1 MLYTILPFGYFFCS
15 VSRWD
20 TCGTQACIEAHGGVL
35 SKLSSFTASHGNT
48 TDPTVDTSAEN
59 SSSGTSS
66 DASSGS
72 GSGGRG
78 SGSGS
83 GVQPGTFE
91 SYTYVSSEYNQDFV
105 AGMSWLTAYNVRNK
119 LNAPKKTDAKI
130 KAMEV
135 NVVQPYSNLCGLFA
149 IGPKMNQDAKIQ
161 LLMES
166 CLKAKQKNAPS
177 FD

>member
-1 MLYTILPFGYFFCS
+1 M
-15 VSRWD
+15 
-20 TCGTQACIEAHGGVL
+20 
-35 SKLSSFTASHGNT
+35 SKLSSFTGSHGNT
-48 TDPTVDTSAEN
+48 TDPNADSSSSGT
-59 SSSGTSS
+59 SSGTSS
-66 DASSGS
+66 DASSGGGGGGGVSS
-72 GSGGRG
+72 GA
-78 SGSGS
+78 
-83 GVQPGTFE
+83 QPGTFE

-105 AGMSWLTAYNVRNK
+105 SGMSWLTAYNVRNK

-135 NVVQPYSNLCGLFA
+135 NAVQPYSNLCGLFA

>member
-1 MLYTILPFGYFFCS
+1 M
-15 VSRWD
+15 
-20 TCGTQACIEAHGGVL
+20 
-35 SKLSSFTASHGNT
+35 
-48 TDPTVDTSAEN
+48 
-59 SSSGTSS
+59 
-66 DASSGS
+66 
-72 GSGGRG
+72 
-78 SGSGS
+78 
-83 GVQPGTFE
+83 
-91 SYTYVSSEYNQDFV
+91 SSEYNQDFV
-105 AGMSWLTAYNVRNK
+105 SGMSWLTAYNVRNK

>member
-1 MLYTILPFGYFFCS
+1 
-15 VSRWD
+15 
-20 TCGTQACIEAHGGVL
+20 
-35 SKLSSFTASHGNT
+35 
-48 TDPTVDTSAEN
+48 
-59 SSSGTSS
+59 
-66 DASSGS
+66 SSGS
-72 GSGGRG
+72 SGA
-78 SGSGS
+78 
-83 GVQPGTFE
+83 QPGTFE

-105 AGMSWLTAYNVRNK
+105 SGMSWLTAYNVRNK